1 MSINLIHKFQYE
13 RAKEMHPRVPREA
26 GSIRF
31 FEGGLRA
38 YPDRPRGRE
47 NVALIPGCC
56 KDGSRGVRRARGL
69 GSSAAKV
76 TKESTIV

>member
-31 FEGGLRA
+31 FGAGLRA
-38 YPDRPRGRE
+38 YPARTHGRE
-47 NVALIPGCC
+47 NGTLIPGRC
-56 KDGSRGVRRARGL
+56 KGGSRGVGRTRGL